1 MAQLLKQS
9 NCNSNMQE
17 WVFSHNAS
25 FAHSLAKNP
34 QLLDPTAHN
43 FMRHTSEQHQILI
56 FLSGSCKMVTDDG
69 EQILQPGDVCFNP
82 AMTYY
87 GINILEDTPY
97 ERAVIFVTPNETF
110 DALAQE
116 VFGSNAGIINID
128 VHKHLLPWI
137 ERYKEYAK
145 ILPLKSF
152 APLAASLIQELMY
165 ICLMKQS
172 FVENAVDPAEN
183 ILKNALGYIDSNWS
197 NIKNIREISNA
208 LFISPSYMYEIFN
221 KKLNMAPKTYLMQ
234 KRLQAA
240 HAYLISGIQP
250 NEVSQRVGFNTYTA
264 FYRACK
270 AFYGKTPQ
278 EIWVKAKH
286 QDDE

>member
-1 MAQLLKQS
+1 MTQLLKQS
-9 NCNSNMQE
+9 NFDSNIQE
-17 WVFSHNAS
+17 WVFSPNVS
-25 FAHSLAKNP
+25 FSHSLAKNP
-34 QLLDPTAHN
+34 QQLDPIAHN
-43 FMRHTSEQHQILI
+43 FMRHTSDQHQILI

-87 GINILEDTPY
+87 GISLLADAPY
-97 ERAVIFVTPNETF
+97 ERVVISITPSETF

-116 VFGSNAGIINID
+116 VFGGNAGIINID
-128 VHKHLLPWI
+128 IPKHLLPWI
-137 ERYKEYAK
+137 ERYKEYARG
-145 ILPLKSF
+145 LPLKSF
-152 APLAASLIQELMY
+152 VPLATSLIQELMY

-172 FVENAVDPAEN
+172 SVENAVDPAEN
-183 ILKNALGYIDSNWS
+183 ILKNALGYIDSNWA

-208 LFISPSYMYEIFN
+208 LFISPSYMYEIFS

-278 EIWVKAKH
+278 EIWVKARH
-286 QDDE
+286 HESD